1 MDITHRIQKMNNRKI
16 QYFWFYCI
24 VLIIIIL
31 TCSYIAASKESFLD
45 VDVDVNNIK
54 YKDVSNNYNIQY
66 HLSEDEIREQY
77 KHKLNVLYV
86 RDSSGKYVGVNMEKT
101 QNFPTFYEP
110 GTFQYSSTAYI
121 PSYEDAVQLSNSKA
135 RMEKRM

>member
-77 KHKLNVLYV
+77 KHNLNVLYV